1 MISATNS
8 PKSIISYNRNIDHL
22 FGRYNIESDSTKKLN
37 EICQNDEINIDLL
50 LDLIN
55 CYDDLDFLKKTSFE
69 EYSIPDLIDYL
80 EKSHQYY
87 LLKRIPEIE
96 QSLEKLTQ
104 QESFTFNYVLLMFFK
119 EYKKDI
125 ISHFKTEDEILFPF
139 CKVLHNYLQKNSQ
152 EDLIFILENQKKAFS
167 IMRDHQQNKDGIDD
181 LQNVLLKYSPN
192 NKKLSYFEIFLNQM
206 SVFQHDLKIHAE
218 IEENILVKKTTKL
231 LNSLGINDV

>member
-22 FGRYNIESDSTKKLN
+22 FGRYNIGSDSTKNLDK
-37 EICQNDEINIDLL
+37 ICQDDEINIDLL

-69 EYSIPDLIDYL
+69 EYSILDLIDYL

>member
-22 FGRYNIESDSTKKLN
+22 FGRYNIVSDSTKNLDK
-37 EICQNDEINIDLL
+37 ICQDDEINIDLL

-55 CYDDLDFLKKTSFE
+55 CYDDLDFLKKTNFE
-69 EYSIPDLIDYL
+69 EYSILDLIDYL
-80 EKSHQYY
+80 EKSHRYY

-139 CKVLHNYLQKNSQ
+139 CRVLHNYIQKNSQ

-167 IMRDHQQNKDGIDD
+167 IMGDHQKNKDSIDD

>member
-22 FGRYNIESDSTKKLN
+22 FGRYNIGSDSTKNLDK
-37 EICQNDEINIDLL
+37 ICQDDEINIDLL

-55 CYDDLDFLKKTSFE
+55 CYDDLDFLKKTNFE
-69 EYSIPDLIDYL
+69 EYSILDLIDYL
-80 EKSHQYY
+80 EKSHRYY

-139 CKVLHNYLQKNSQ
+139 CRVLHNYIQKNSQ

-167 IMRDHQQNKDGIDD
+167 IMGDHQKNKDSIDD

-231 LNSLGINDV
+231 LNSFGINDV

>member
-22 FGRYNIESDSTKKLN
+22 FGRYNIGSDSTKNLDK
-37 EICQNDEINIDLL
+37 ICQDDEINIDLL

-55 CYDDLDFLKKTSFE
+55 CYDDLDFLKKTNFE
-69 EYSIPDLIDYL
+69 EYSILELIDYL
-80 EKSHQYY
+80 EKSHRYY

-139 CKVLHNYLQKNSQ
+139 CKVLHNYIQKNSQ

-206 SVFQHDLKIHAE
+206 SVFKHDLKIHAE

>member
-22 FGRYNIESDSTKKLN
+22 FGRYNIGSDSTKNLDK
-37 EICQNDEINIDLL
+37 ICQDDEINIDLL

-69 EYSIPDLIDYL
+69 EYSILDLIDYL

-96 QSLEKLTQ
+96 QSLEKLTK

>member
-1 MISATNS
+1 MISVTNS

-22 FGRYNIESDSTKKLN
+22 FGRYNIGSDSTKNLDK
-37 EICQNDEINIDLL
+37 ICQDDEINIDLL

-69 EYSIPDLIDYL
+69 EYSILDLIDYL